1 MTEKTSIE
9 ARKPEGLP
17 DVLRHYIDGEFVD
30 SIDGDTF
37 EVLDP
42 VTNAPYLTAAS
53 GKAADIDRA
62 VAAAKRAFESGEWS
76 QALPRQRSR
85 VLHRIADIMETR
97 GDQLAEMEC
106 FDTGLPIKQARGQAA
121 RAAENFRFFADLIV
135 AQIDDAYK
143 VPGRQVNYVN
153 RKPIGVAGLITPWN
167 TPFMLESW
175 KLGPALATGTAWCSS
190 PRSSPRSPRPCGR
203 GSSRRPACPPV
214 CSTW

>member
-9 ARKPEGLP
+9 ARTPEGLP

-42 VTNAPYLTAAS
+42 VTNEPYLTAAS

-85 VLHRIADIMETR
+85 VLHAIADIMETR
-97 GDQLAEMEC
+97 GVVGPSEGSKAREVLVKPDELETIIWMIRGADPADAPTDDDVTVVDAEPTDGM
-106 FDTGLPIKQARGQAA
+106 A
-121 RAAENFRFFADLIV
+121 
-135 AQIDDAYK
+135 
-143 VPGRQVNYVN
+143 
-153 RKPIGVAGLITPWN
+153 
-167 TPFMLESW
+167 
-175 KLGPALATGTAWCSS
+175 
-190 PRSSPRSPRPCGR
+190 
-203 GSSRRPACPPV
+203 
-214 CSTW
+214 

>member
-42 VTNAPYLTAAS
+42 VTNEPYLTAAS

-85 VLHRIADIMETR
+85 
-97 GDQLAEMEC
+97 
-106 FDTGLPIKQARGQAA
+106 
-121 RAAENFRFFADLIV
+121 
-135 AQIDDAYK
+135 
-143 VPGRQVNYVN
+143 
-153 RKPIGVAGLITPWN
+153 
-167 TPFMLESW
+167 
-175 KLGPALATGTAWCSS
+175 
-190 PRSSPRSPRPCGR
+190 
-203 GSSRRPACPPV
+203 
-214 CSTW
+214 